1 LKRWNASSK
10 LCQLLL
16 DPEYR
21 ERYEKFAKLGE
32 NRKRRIEMLNL
43 ASQSREVEEYIQTKI
58 REAERR
64 TEND

>member
-1 LKRWNASSK
+1 
-10 LCQLLL
+10 
-16 DPEYR
+16 
-21 ERYEKFAKLGE
+21 
-32 NRKRRIEMLNL
+32 MLNL